1 MKSTHMMMN
10 LCISYVFKDKIGA
23 SLEMCER
30 KININ
35 YYCWC
40 YFYFACLYS
49 VYNILL
55 NTRKLA
61 PFLIIMLNSWFF
73 VVKRSI
79 YFARSSK
86 HVIITLTILTQP
98 LFGYSDDIL
107 LWKPSYMF
115 FFILFSKHLFYTH
128 KEIKDDFN
136 IYKRVDVFVKFI
148 CLGSCHIKRSKWCVR
163 KS

>member
-1 MKSTHMMMN
+1 MLQPQYEKTDYIHIPIKMKWKALTWWWT
-10 LCISYVFKDKIGA
+10 CVFSYVFKDKIGA

-49 VYNILL
+49 IYNILL

-115 FFILFSKHLFYTH
+115 FYPFFQAFILYTQG
-128 KEIKDDFN
+128 N
-136 IYKRVDVFVKFI
+136 
-148 CLGSCHIKRSKWCVR
+148 
-163 KS
+163 